1 MNALSSRIDEPMHA
15 VTPERRRT
23 VRQTVWALATM
34 TCPRGRSAEAE
45 LTDLS
50 LHGVRVN
57 SQADWLRIGQFVSI
71 ALEEEPPV
79 QAIVRWMRDGEAGME
94 FLRPIPADRASWY
107 ALMD

>member
-15 VTPERRRT
+15 VTPDRRRV
-23 VRQTVWALATM
+23 VRQTVCALATM

-50 LHGVRVN
+50 LHGVRVT

-79 QAIVRWMRDGEAGME
+79 QFVLGTAAVGVRCLGHGRLANG
-94 FLRPIPADRASWY
+94 
-107 ALMD
+107 